1 MSTFSEKLMQLRKAR
16 GFSQEQLGERVDV
29 SRQTVSKWESG
40 QTTPEMDKLIA
51 LADLFGVTIDELAGR
66 KQPGRQEPAARP
78 EAPPHSSGMS
88 SRWWY
93 ETVYEYKSE
102 RKVLGVPLVHIHF
115 GHGNC
120 RARGIIAIGNAAM
133 GIVAVG
139 FASIGVVSA
148 GIAAIGLLT
157 LGLVGIGV
165 IALGGVVMGI
175 LAAIGGVA
183 ASAGL
188 AMGAIACGTYAIG
201 RIASGYF
208 AAGTVA
214 AGHIAIGPDADGAL
228 IFGTAAEAL
237 SQLGKELPG
246 WLRLFLRFM
255 K

>member
-1 MSTFSEKLMQLRKAR
+1 MSIFSENLIRLRKSR
-16 GFSQEQLGERVDV
+16 GYSQEQLGEQVNV

-40 QTTPEMDKLIA
+40 QTTPEMDRLIA

-66 KQPGRQEPAARP
+66 KGSVPEPSSRP
-78 EAPPHSSGMS
+78 ETAPSCERS

-148 GIAAIGLLT
+148 GITAIGLLT

-175 LAAIGGVA
+175 LAAIGGIA

-188 AMGAIACGTYAIG
+188 AMGAIACGSYAIG

-228 IFGTAAEAL
+228 VFETAAEAL

-246 WLRLFLRFM
+246 WLRLILRFM